1 MSDDW
6 RQKYLE
12 LADLQERGE
21 AQHAE
26 AERELTRLVTRL
38 CVAVSG
44 LDATLDPHLERLRKA
59 AKGGKS
65 ATLLRNADELAD
77 ALVHA
82 SEERVRPGVLQRLCE
97 HAQLNKRQTE
107 AALRAWAAVAADA
120 ANAGAAELDELAGL
134 LRPALFAVSAQPAG
148 GGLLGRLVGRRGVVD
163 AGDANQLLSGLLQ
176 EITWPEGL
184 RADVEE
190 CRERLDADAD
200 RDAWTTVVRD
210 VSDLAIHALAEARQN
225 AEDAGRFLAELGQ
238 RLEALDLHMLDEVER
253 GEASRLSG
261 ERLERNMSSEV
272 ERLSDDVRQSANLAE
287 LQVSVLASLDRMQSH
302 VREHI
307 EDENKRRADAEA
319 EVRVLRDQ
327 LHSLER
333 NAFDLRRQVAR
344 TQEQAMRDA
353 LTGLPNRRAYDE
365 RVAQE
370 HARFRRFGEPLAL
383 LVLDVD
389 DFKKVNDTFGH
400 KAGDRALA
408 MIAKLLSERLRVT
421 DFIARFGGEELVLLL
436 TGAVRDDALRV
447 ADAMRLAVE
456 QGGLHASGEPVT
468 VTVSGGLSLFA
479 EGDSPEAVFERADQA
494 LYEAKRQGKNRIVV
508 A

>member
-21 AQHAE
+21 ARHAE
-26 AERELTRLVTRL
+26 AERELTRLITRL

-82 SEERVRPGVLQRLCE
+82 GEDRARPGVLQRLCE
-97 HAQLNKRQTE
+97 TAQLNKRQTE
-107 AALRAWAAVAADA
+107 AALSAWAAVAADP
-120 ANAGAAELDELAGL
+120 AGASGSQLDELAGL
-134 LRPALFAVSAQPAG
+134 LRPALSAGAAESAA
-148 GGLLGRLVGRRGVVD
+148 GGLLRRLVGRR
-163 AGDANQLLSGLLQ
+163 AAANDPAPNQMLSGLLHD
-176 EITWPEGL
+176 IAWPERL
-184 RADVEE
+184 RADIED
-190 CRERLDADAD
+190 CGARLDGDAD
-200 RDAWTTVVRD
+200 SDAWTGVVRD
-210 VSDLAIHALAEARQN
+210 VSDLAVRALAEAERN
-225 AEDAGRFLAELGQ
+225 AEDAGRFLSELGQ

-253 GEASRLSG
+253 GEASRQSG
-261 ERLERNMSSEV
+261 ERLERNMSTEV
-272 ERLSDDVRQSANLAE
+272 ERLSDDVRQSASLAQ
-287 LQVSVLASLDRMQSH
+287 LQASVLASLDRMQDH

-307 EDENKRRADAEA
+307 EDENKRRSEAEA

-327 LHSLER
+327 LNSLER
-333 NAFDLRRQVAR
+333 NTFDLRRQVAR
-344 TQEQAMRDA
+344 IQEQAMRDA

-365 RVAQE
+365 RVTQE

-389 DFKKVNDTFGH
+389 DFKKINDTFGH
-400 KAGDRALA
+400 KAGDKALA
-408 MIAKLLSERLRVT
+408 MIAKILRERVRAT

-436 TGAVRDDALRV
+436 AGAPPEDALRV
-447 ADAMRLAVE
+447 ADAMRVAVE
-456 QGGLHASGEPVT
+456 QGGLHASGEPVH

-479 EGDSPEAVFERADQA
+479 EGDSPEAVFERADKA
-494 LYEAKRQGKNRIVV
+494 LYEAKRQGKNRIV
-508 A
+508 AA

>member
-1 MSDDW
+1 MTDDW

-12 LADLQERGE
+12 LADLHERGE
-21 AQHAE
+21 AQHAA
-26 AERELTRLVTRL
+26 AERELTRLITRL

-82 SEERVRPGVLQRLCE
+82 SEDRVRPGVLQRLCE

-107 AALRAWAAVAADA
+107 AALHAWAAVAADPA
-120 ANAGAAELDELAGL
+120 KASGAELDGLAGL
-134 LRPALFAVSAQPAG
+134 LQPALSAGPAQAAG
-148 GGLLGRLVGRRGVVD
+148 GSLLARLVGRRGA
-163 AGDANQLLSGLLQ
+163 AGAGGTNQLLSGLLQ
-176 EITWPEGL
+176 GIAWPEGL
-184 RADVEE
+184 RADVEA
-190 CRERLDADAD
+190 CRVRLDGDVD
-200 RDAWTTVVRD
+200 TDSWTGVVRD
-210 VSDLAIHALAEARQN
+210 VSDLAIRALAEAQQN
-225 AEDAGRFLAELGQ
+225 ADDAGRFLADLGQ
-238 RLEALDLHMLDEVER
+238 RLEALDLHMLDEVAR

-287 LQVSVLASLDRMQSH
+287 LQANVLASLDRMQSH

-307 EDENKRRADAEA
+307 EDENKRRTEAEA
-319 EVRVLRDQ
+319 EVHALRDQ

-344 TQEQAMRDA
+344 TQEQALRDA

-365 RVAQE
+365 RVTQE

-389 DFKKVNDTFGH
+389 DFKKINDTFGH
-400 KAGDRALA
+400 KAGDKALA
-408 MIAKLLSERLRVT
+408 MIAKLLRERLRAT

-436 TGAVRDDALRV
+436 TGAEGDDALRV
-447 ADAMRLAVE
+447 ADAMRVAVE
-456 QGGLHASGEPVT
+456 QGGLHASGQPVK
-468 VTVSGGLSLFA
+468 VTVSGGMSLFA
-479 EGDSPEAVFERADQA
+479 EGDSPEVVFERADQA
-494 LYEAKRQGKNRIVV
+494 LYEAKRQGKNRIIV